1 MKDDE
6 FTKLFAYMERKFSD
20 IEAALA
26 DKADK
31 SDVTRVLNALDA
43 IRGVVEDAETER
55 TAHAAQL
62 TRHEEAIV
70 DIDERVTAL
79 QRRAA

>member
-1 MKDDE
+1 
-6 FTKLFAYMERKFSD
+6 MERKFSD
-20 IEAALA
+20 VEASLVV
-26 DKADK
+26 KADK
-31 SDVTRVLNALDA
+31 PDVTRVLNALDA
-43 IRGVVEDAETER
+43 IHGVVEGAEVER

-62 TRHEEAIV
+62 TGHEEAIM